1 MERPEIHARMVAGL
15 RNVDEDLA
23 RTVAGGL
30 GLDDLPEPLPAARP
44 PVTDLAPSPALSIL
58 ANGPESFAGR
68 KIGVLVTDGTDGTDA
83 DLLGEIRQAAGKEQV
98 NVEVVAPAVGG
109 ITDSAGQR
117 VPADQKLDGAPS
129 VLYEAVVL
137 LPSADGAATLS
148 RQPAARD
155 FVTDAYAHCK
165 FIGHGPDAAAL
176 FAATGLEAQIDDG
189 FIALAD
195 GATTEE
201 FIGRCAELRFWDRE
215 AALG

>member
-1 MERPEIHARMVAGL
+1 MERPEIRARMVAGL
-15 RNVDEDLA
+15 RNFDEDLA

-30 GLDDLPEPLPAARP
+30 GLDDLPEALPAARP

-58 ANGPESFAGR
+58 ANGPDSFAGR
-68 KIGVLVTDGTDGTDA
+68 KIGVLVTDGTDA

-98 NVEVVAPAVGG
+98 NVEVVAPTVGG
-109 ITDSAGQR
+109 ITDSSGRR

-129 VLYEAVVL
+129 VLYDAVVL

-176 FAATGLEAQIDDG
+176 FAATGLEAQIDEG

-195 GATTEE
+195 GASTEE
-201 FIGRCAELRFWDRE
+201 FIGRCAELRFWERE